1 MSELNDKEYV
11 DEKSDAVT
19 ADGSEESTV
28 SSAKGTPNAPN
39 NERILSNLIDYVEI
53 FTVAICIV
61 ILLFT
66 VAFRTCTVDGA
77 SMNNT
82 LINGEALI
90 ISDLCYTPK
99 RGDIIVFH
107 QTGDDAWDKNEPLVK
122 RVIGVGGDTVR
133 IDYDSWT
140 VTVTDADGNE
150 AVLNEPYIYLSER
163 RSFFTG
169 TAEYAVPEGSLF
181 VLGDNRNESLDSRF
195 EEIGFVD
202 SRRVLGKVILR
213 ASPISKFGTV
223 N

>member
-1 MSELNDKEYV
+1 MSELNDKECV
-11 DEKSDAVT
+11 DERAVT
-19 ADGSEESTV
+19 ADEAEESTTDV
-28 SSAKGTPNAPN
+28 TQGAPKTPS
-39 NERILSNLIDYVEI
+39 NERILSNIIDYVEI
-53 FTVAICIV
+53 FAVAICIV

-82 LINGEALI
+82 LINGETLI
-90 ISDLCYTPK
+90 ISDLFYTPK

-107 QTGDDAWDKNEPLVK
+107 QTGDNAWDKNEPLVK

-133 IDYDSWT
+133 IDYDNWT
-140 VTVTDADGNE
+140 VTITDADGNVS
-150 AVLNEPYIYLSER
+150 VLDEPYIYLSER
-163 RSFFTG
+163 RSFFSG
-169 TAEYAVPEGSLF
+169 TAEYTVPEGSLF

-213 ASPISKFGTV
+213 ASQISKFGTV